1 MSGTLVLG
9 GCKSG
14 KSSYAQAA
22 AEKRGQRRLYVATG
36 QPTDD
41 EMKKK
46 IVKHQEERGFGW
58 ETSEVEIGL
67 SDVIKKEY
75 KDLDII
81 LVDCIT
87 AWVTN
92 LLMAEK
98 TFDEILEKTDEF
110 TEVVKNSKIPV
121 IMVSNEVG
129 YGIVPVNSL
138 ARKFRDI
145 AGLVNQKIA
154 ESSENVILTVA
165 GIPTTLKGTL

>member
-14 KSSYAQAA
+14 KSSFAQTA
-22 AEKRGQRRLYVATG
+22 AERKGQRRLYVATG

-41 EMKKK
+41 EMKNK
-46 IVKHQEERGFGW
+46 IIKHQEERGVGW
-58 ETSEVEIGL
+58 ETCEVEIDL
-67 SDVIKKEY
+67 SEAIKKEY

-98 TFDEILEKTDEF
+98 TFNEILEKTDEL
-110 TEVVKNSKIPV
+110 TEAVKNSEIPV

-154 ESSENVILTVA
+154 ESSDNVILTVA